1 MSKPSPLTARR
12 DRRRDRAGVLGSLV
26 VHALAALVFGVL
38 LSRIFVT
45 PKPEVTTRTETI
57 TLAKKTP
64 PPKLAIQPQPR
75 AAAPARLAVVPPP
88 RAVVP
93 PPRAV
98 VPPPRAIAPPH
109 PAVVP
114 PLRVIVPQHVPRRV
128 VSVPRQA
135 APPVPAPVATSPP
148 VFARGTRPSPQ
159 RPGRNRLSGAQIASI
174 QNDLATSIAQDR
186 AAIDPIHV
194 DHPAPLATPK
204 DYGATYTAFD
214 DVGEGKRGHGLCDP
228 ITNWVADGFDYYYV
242 VCNVR
247 SSDGSSHRENVPWPV
262 RFPPDDNPFVGTAK
276 GSVPLAMPL
285 PGWHES
291 SNTEISEELRSYAK
305 DHGVSL

>member
-64 PPKLAIQPQPR
+64 PPKLAIQPQTR
-75 AAAPARLAVVPPP
+75 AAAPARL
-88 RAVVP
+88 AVVP

>member
-45 PKPEVTTRTETI
+45 PKTEVTTRTETI

-64 PPKLAIQPQPR
+64 PPKLAIQPQTR
-75 AAAPARLAVVPPP
+75 AAAPARL
-88 RAVVP
+88 AVVP

-114 PLRVIVPQHVPRRV
+114 PLRMIVPQHVPRRV

-159 RPGRNRLSGAQIASI
+159 RPGRSRLSGAQIASI
-174 QNDLATSIAQDR
+174 ENDLATSIAQDR

-242 VCNVR
+242 VCNVK

>member
-75 AAAPARLAVVPPP
+75 AAAPARL
-88 RAVVP
+88 AVVP

-262 RFPPDDNPFVGTAK
+262 RFPPNDNPFVGTAK